1 MGAQIKPL
9 ADRIMTLTLRLV
21 QAAGKQ
27 STILEDGF
35 LVVGTMSSGKLS
47 LDINQRAL
55 IGSTA
60 TALGPD
66 IQPYLDAF
74 LPIIVAALKNH
85 EDAALC
91 TVSIGTIGDIARA
104 LQEQTVQYAA
114 AFVTLLLESLQSQV
128 MSRTV
133 KIQVLACFGDVA
145 LSIGSEFA
153 PYLDTAMVVLK
164 QAGEIQPNP
173 VCDQFEHY

>member
-1 MGAQIKPL
+1 MDSWL
-9 ADRIMTLTLRLV
+9 LVLCRLV
-21 QAAGKQ
+21 WVSCPRAHYP
-27 STILEDGF
+27 IL
-35 LVVGTMSSGKLS
+35 THTS
-47 LDINQRAL
+47 
-55 IGSTA
+55 
-60 TALGPD
+60 ALGPD

-104 LQEQTVQYAA
+104 LQERTVQYAA

-145 LSIGSEFA
+145 LSIGAEFA
-153 PYLDTAMVVLK
+153 PYLDTAMAVLK

-173 VCDQFEHY
+173 VCFYIQFLRRHWLNLLLGH

>member
-1 MGAQIKPL
+1 MGSWSL
-9 ADRIMTLTLRLV
+9 APCHQVWFIFGSSHFDYPNRLFV
-21 QAAGKQ
+21 
-27 STILEDGF
+27 
-35 LVVGTMSSGKLS
+35 
-47 LDINQRAL
+47 
-55 IGSTA
+55 
-60 TALGPD
+60 ALGPD

-91 TVSIGTIGDIARA
+91 TVCIGTIGDIARA
-104 LQEQTVQYAA
+104 LQEKTVQYAA
-114 AFVTLLLESLQSQV
+114 AFVSLLLESLQSQV

-145 LSIGSEFA
+145 LSIGAEFA
-153 PYLDTAMVVLK
+153 PYLDTAMTVLK

-173 VCDQFEHY
+173 VSSLAFSNWSFNS